1 MHSII
6 NINQLRKTISIF
18 AKKNVMRN
26 SVQYIID
33 DRGVKTS
40 VIVPYNKWE
49 KLNTDFHKLQ
59 NKLKVFMA
67 IQEGLEEIKNAV
79 KKGKELQTLSDFLNE
94 SNS

>member
-1 MHSII
+1 
-6 NINQLRKTISIF
+6 
-18 AKKNVMRN
+18 MRN

-59 NKLKVFMA
+59 NKLKVFLA
-67 IQEGLEEIKNAV
+67 IQEGLEEIKNTV

>member
-1 MHSII
+1 
-6 NINQLRKTISIF
+6 
-18 AKKNVMRN
+18 MRN
-26 SVQYIID
+26 SVQYIVD

-59 NKLKVFMA
+59 NKLKVFLA

-79 KKGKELQTLSDFLNE
+79 KKGKELQTISDFLNE

>member
-1 MHSII
+1 
-6 NINQLRKTISIF
+6 
-18 AKKNVMRN
+18 MRN
-26 SVQYIID
+26 SVQYIVD

-59 NKLKVFMA
+59 NKLKVFLA
-67 IQEGLEEIKNAV
+67 IQEGLEEIKNTV

>member
-1 MHSII
+1 
-6 NINQLRKTISIF
+6 
-18 AKKNVMRN
+18 MRN

-33 DRGVKTS
+33 DRGVKTL

-59 NKLKVFMA
+59 NKLKVFLA

-79 KKGKELQTLSDFLNE
+79 KKGERITNAFRFLK
-94 SNS
+94 

>member
-1 MHSII
+1 MVI
-6 NINQLRKTISIF
+6 NINQLRKTIIIF

-26 SVQYIID
+26 SVQYIVD

-59 NKLKVFMA
+59 NKLKVFLA
-67 IQEGLEEIKNAV
+67 IQEGLEEIKNTV
-79 KKGKELQTLSDFLNE
+79 KKGKELQTLSDFLKE

>member
-1 MHSII
+1 
-6 NINQLRKTISIF
+6 
-18 AKKNVMRN
+18 MRN

-59 NKLKVFMA
+59 NKLKVFLA
-67 IQEGLEEIKNAV
+67 IQEGLEEIKNSV
-79 KKGKELQTLSDFLNE
+79 KKGEKLQTLSDFLNE
-94 SNS
+94 SIS

>member
-1 MHSII
+1 MVI

-26 SVQYIID
+26 SVQYIVD

-59 NKLKVFMA
+59 NKLKVFLA

-79 KKGKELQTLSDFLNE
+79 KKGKELQTISDFLNE